1 MWSELSYEE
10 SVKILINNLSDL
22 NRDKKL
28 IFKFDN

>member
-10 SVKILINNLSDL
+10 SVKVLINNLSDL